1 MATRAIALTLD
12 LLLGAAL
19 FALVSGFVAL
29 ISSLVGT
36 LRPAWLVG
44 TQTFPI
50 AGVISISIMLI
61 GTAIT
66 WFLFR

>member
-1 MATRAIALTLD
+1 
-12 LLLGAAL
+12 
-19 FALVSGFVAL
+19 
-29 ISSLVGT
+29 
-36 LRPAWLVG
+36 VG